1 MRKQKGFSLIEL
13 LIVVAIILII
23 AAIAIP
29 SLLRSKMSANEASAV
44 GSERTINTSELTLYN
59 TYGRGFGAL
68 SNLATPNGGCP
79 APTFAQACLVDQ
91 VLSAGSKS
99 GYTFVI
105 TPANPDTAVPPANQ
119 TFTSTGTPVLYNST
133 GIRQF
138 CSDESFVIRFVV
150 AANGCTAASLPIGN

>member
-1 MRKQKGFSLIEL
+1 MRRQKGFSLIEL

-29 SLLRSKMSANEASAV
+29 SLMRSKMSANEASAV

-59 TYGRGFGAL
+59 TYGNGFGAL
-68 SNLATPNGGCP
+68 ANLSTPAGGCP
-79 APTFAQACLVDQ
+79 NPTFAQACLIDQ

-99 GYTFVI
+99 GFNFVI
-105 TPANPDTAVPPANQ
+105 TPANPDVNGANQ
-119 TFTSTGTPVLYNST
+119 TFVSQGTPVLYNST
-133 GIRQF
+133 GIRNF

-150 AANGCTAASLPIGN
+150 AANGCTGASQPIGQ